1 MLPYEEVTA
10 EFVDGQE
17 PPVHLRFRHSLS
29 DSKGIGENG
38 NDYFW

>member
-17 PPVHLRFRHSLS
+17 PLYISGF
-29 DSKGIGENG
+29 GIP
-38 NDYFW
+38 YQTVKV